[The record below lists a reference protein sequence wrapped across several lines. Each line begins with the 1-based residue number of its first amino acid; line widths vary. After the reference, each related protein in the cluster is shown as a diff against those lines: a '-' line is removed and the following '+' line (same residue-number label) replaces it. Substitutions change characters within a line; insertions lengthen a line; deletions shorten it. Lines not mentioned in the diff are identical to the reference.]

1 MMCTRIL
8 TVLLIFAFVQI
19 QLRWKRDEVV
29 TQSPWLLLWKGKT
42 TGLTQNTGT
51 DFQFEAFSRKYG
63 TPLISYDEIK
73 NTFTPKERTEVEI
86 HAVVKLNGPPLS
98 FHRVVILVNDQP
110 LRTLDMFIP
119 NTGEAN
125 NDMMARFALAEK
137 TKIRIHHYYDSVWNK
152 VDSSNGTMT
161 ISFRSGIPNL
171 YDTPWVY
178 K

>member
-8 TVLLIFAFVQI
+8 TILLIFAFVQI

-29 TQSPWLLLWKGKT
+29 TQSPWLVLWKGKT
-42 TGLTQNTGT
+42 AGLTQNTGT

-110 LRTLDMFIP
+110 LRTLDLFIP